1 MSFRITTQKKIRI
14 DTTQNYSLLKY
25 RYCKVTFLECS
36 ICMKIVCVFM
46 SLFVFVEHEFFVFCA
61 TRWNGLKVKSLEL
74 MKCWLYKLLTGRNPF
89 VIACLWLFTLR
100 WWIGN
105 CAWYF
110 FQGNIKKTCRSHPK
124 NEVKFCKT
132 KKVEVFL
139 EIFL

>member
-1 MSFRITTQKKIRI
+1 MIQHFILTCLDLDISC
-14 DTTQNYSLLKY
+14 N
-25 RYCKVTFLECS
+25 VTFLEYK
-36 ICMKIVCVFM
+36 IWMKKVYIFM
-46 SLFVFVEHEFFVFCA
+46 VLFVFVEHEFFVFCA
-61 TRWNGLKVKSLEL
+61 TRWNGLKVKSLGL

-124 NEVKFCKT
+124 MRWNLVKQKRSKFFWKFLAVFFL
-132 KKVEVFL
+132 KK
-139 EIFL
+139 